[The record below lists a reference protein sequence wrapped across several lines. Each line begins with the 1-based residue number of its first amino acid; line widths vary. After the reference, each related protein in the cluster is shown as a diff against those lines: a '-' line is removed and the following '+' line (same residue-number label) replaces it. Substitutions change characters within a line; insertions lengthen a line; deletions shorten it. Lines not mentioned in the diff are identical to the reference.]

1 RVLSVVRNHHDRWGG
16 HGYPDSL
23 QKNSIPL
30 FARIVAVADVFDALT
45 AKRVYKNPLS
55 SREAVSMILES
66 SENDF
71 DKGVVRELLLS
82 VGLYPAGTLVELS
95 DFSVGVVVGARNT
108 DLFRPQVSVTI
119 DGKGRRAPEG
129 TIVDLGLQQ
138 DLFVRRALDDVGKGV
153 AYSEKAG

>member
-1 RVLSVVRNHHDRWGG
+1 
-16 HGYPDSL
+16 
-23 QKNSIPL
+23 
-30 FARIVAVADVFDALT
+30 
-45 AKRVYKNPLS
+45 
-55 SREAVSMILES
+55 
-66 SENDF
+66 
-71 DKGVVRELLLS
+71 
-82 VGLYPAGTLVELS
+82 
-95 DFSVGVVVGARNT
+95 VVVGARNT